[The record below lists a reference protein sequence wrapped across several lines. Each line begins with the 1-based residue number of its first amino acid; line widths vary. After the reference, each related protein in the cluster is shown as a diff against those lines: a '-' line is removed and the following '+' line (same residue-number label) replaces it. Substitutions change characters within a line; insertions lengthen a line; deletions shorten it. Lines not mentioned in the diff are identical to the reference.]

1 VKAWTLACALA
12 ALAVPACTRHK
23 VELDVKPIHITMDV
37 NIRVQ
42 RELDS
47 IFDEIEGE
55 AETPPA
61 SEPKAEEKPKAED
74 QPQGS

>member
-1 VKAWTLACALA
+1 VA

-42 RELDS
+42 KELDS
-47 IFDEIEGE
+47 IFDEIESG

-61 SEPKAEEKPKAED
+61 PEPKSEKTTKPDDK
-74 QPQGS
+74 PQGS